1 MSLTA
6 VEAQGTA
13 RSQPTHGTH
22 LEMVTSPTPALL
34 CLHLFSRQAV
44 AVWGKKKKTTVGT
57 MLEEAKEGSDREIIK
72 TDEEHTGPKPC
83 TASA

>member
-6 VEAQGTA
+6 VKAQGTA

-44 AVWGKKKKTTVGT
+44 AVWGKKKNNSGDNVG
-57 MLEEAKEGSDREIIK
+57 GSKGGVRQRDYKNR
-72 TDEEHTGPKPC
+72 
-83 TASA
+83 

>member
-34 CLHLFSRQAV
+34 RLHLFSRQAL
-44 AVWGKKKKTTVGT
+44 A
-57 MLEEAKEGSDREIIK
+57 A
-72 TDEEHTGPKPC
+72 
-83 TASA
+83 